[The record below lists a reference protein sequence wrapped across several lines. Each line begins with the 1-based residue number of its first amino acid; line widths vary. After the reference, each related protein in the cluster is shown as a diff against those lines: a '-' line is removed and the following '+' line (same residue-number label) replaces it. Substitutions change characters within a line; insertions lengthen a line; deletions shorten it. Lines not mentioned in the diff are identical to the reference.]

1 MYIVLILSV
10 VRAQDAS
17 DKANNENAN
26 LATELEGEIV
36 QNGNDIVSQIE
47 AAQGNKLKTFTDQ
60 IAEAESN
67 LGTLR
72 TDLMNQL
79 SSVKSQNQ
87 QDLQRQEAMLRAAN
101 SQEQE
106 HYKEIATSMN
116 EIKGMANDLDSL
128 LENTQT
134 SVESEIQRLEQ
145 ASNKFPAA
153 LGREVS
159 KATSKATQT
168 AAQVEER
175 VRGSI
180 EDIKKEMAGR
190 VVELA
195 THVACALAYTIA
207 SLRARMRA

>member
-1 MYIVLILSV
+1 MTRLESELPFVEMRMYIALLLSV

-153 LGREVS
+153 LGREV
-159 KATSKATQT
+159 QR
-168 AAQVEER
+168 ER
-175 VRGSI
+175 SVKI
-180 EDIKKEMAGR
+180 KLKIKKPILKIKSVR
-190 VVELA
+190 
-195 THVACALAYTIA
+195 
-207 SLRARMRA
+207 S

>member
-1 MYIVLILSV
+1 
-10 VRAQDAS
+10 
-17 DKANNENAN
+17 
-26 LATELEGEIV
+26 
-36 QNGNDIVSQIE
+36 
-47 AAQGNKLKTFTDQ
+47 
-60 IAEAESN
+60 
-67 LGTLR
+67 
-72 TDLMNQL
+72 
-79 SSVKSQNQ
+79 
-87 QDLQRQEAMLRAAN
+87 
-101 SQEQE
+101 
-106 HYKEIATSMN
+106 MN

-190 VVELA
+190 VVELKSFMEGKSG
-195 THVACALAYTIA
+195 
-207 SLRARMRA
+207 SLENLIQTVQNDITTARTQTAQEINDGLSGAEQKQLVLEEELKKVSTQTESVRAMAVQQKNDMSTKLGDVARMLQEKLAQSAPKLSLTQS